1 MFKSIIKNL
10 RIRGDSPENKENEIQ
25 QDNFN
30 QIRKSEYKKYR
41 DLIRVIYSELGH
53 QKRCIREGLF
63 STSEEIENIRGSIK
77 TLEMLV
83 WYIANNQYESE
94 EQEND

>member
-1 MFKSIIKNL
+1 MIKSIIKNL

-41 DLIRVIYSELGH
+41 DLIRVIYSELAH

-63 STSEEIENIRGSIK
+63 STSKEIENITGSIK